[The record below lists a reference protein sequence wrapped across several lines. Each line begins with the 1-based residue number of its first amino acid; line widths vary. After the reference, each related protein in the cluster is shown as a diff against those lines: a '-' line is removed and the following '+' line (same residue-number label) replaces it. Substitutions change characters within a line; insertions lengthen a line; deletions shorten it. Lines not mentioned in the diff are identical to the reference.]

1 MLGLIL
7 CRIVEIYK
15 FILLARVIL
24 SFVPLFRPGWSPSP
38 AVRPFI
44 EFVYGLTDPPVNF
57 IRRFIPQ
64 PMGFPLDLSFLVWFL
79 LIQFVLEP
87 ILCSL

>member
-1 MLGLIL
+1 MAGLIL

-24 SFVPLFRPGWSPSP
+24 SFVPLFRPGWSPPPS
-38 AVRPFI
+38 VRPLI
-44 EFVYGLTDPPVNF
+44 EFVYGLVDPPVNY

-64 PMGFPLDLSFLVWFL
+64 PAGFPLDLSFLVWFL

-87 ILCSL
+87 ILCGL